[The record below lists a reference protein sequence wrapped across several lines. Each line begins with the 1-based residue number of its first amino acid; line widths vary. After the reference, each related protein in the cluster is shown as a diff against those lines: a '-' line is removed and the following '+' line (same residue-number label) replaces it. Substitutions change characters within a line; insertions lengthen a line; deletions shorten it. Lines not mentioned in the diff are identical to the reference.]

1 MGLRAT
7 EHNPS
12 STQNSKLKTQNSKLK
27 TLNSKL
33 YYQSLKPTT
42 PNNIIITRARE
53 ARQPCSHP
61 LKTLNS
67 KLLIQNSK
75 LKFKKEVFHIENV
88 RKGGDRVRF
97 ATVLSPN
104 SRLIIPEPLL
114 LTYDATETTTSKL
127 PSQRDEQSNPTAISK
142 LPDYQTPSFNEK
154 FKFDEQ
160 LQQLLN
166 GKKLLLH
173 ETPFSIEIIHE
184 HYLNGYIHYHKG
196 ITKHHKHYKCE
207 RCANTEKHLF
217 ASHQCARCH
226 EQCVYCRHCLTMGK
240 VSECTP
246 LLTWTGPPI
255 KYNKRGRVLTW
266 EGQLSPG
273 QKQASEKIVAKVGSL
288 ETMLVWAVCGAGKT
302 EILFEG
308 INKAIEQGQN
318 VLIATPRS
326 DVVHELTPRIR
337 AVFPDIKVLSLFGGS
352 EDRGKS
358 GQLIIATTHQLLRYE
373 NHFEFVVIDEVDAF
387 PFSFDPMLKHAAKQA
402 AKSTAT
408 TILLTATPDKAL
420 QKKVVKGELAV
431 AKIPKR
437 YHGFPLPV
445 PKLQWSGNWR
455 KLLKKG
461 HVPTQTTDWLE
472 VRAKTKQQAFL
483 FVPSIA
489 VLQELVPIL
498 QKQFRLLEGVHSED
512 PHRREKV
519 QKFRNNE
526 IQLLVTTTILERGVT
541 VPNVAVA
548 VYGADDDV
556 FTESAL
562 VQISGRAGRSADFPT
577 GDIVFFHYGK
587 TEAMLDA
594 VDHIEQMN
602 KMS

>member
-1 MGLRAT
+1 M
-7 EHNPS
+7 
-12 STQNSKLKTQNSKLK
+12 
-27 TLNSKL
+27 
-33 YYQSLKPTT
+33 
-42 PNNIIITRARE
+42 
-53 ARQPCSHP
+53 
-61 LKTLNS
+61 
-67 KLLIQNSK
+67 
-75 LKFKKEVFHIENV
+75 
-88 RKGGDRVRF
+88 
-97 ATVLSPN
+97 
-104 SRLIIPEPLL
+104 IIPEPLI
-114 LTYDATETTTSKL
+114 TADVTIETPPTAFSKL
-127 PSQRDEQSNPTAISK
+127 PEIQSPPTAFSK
-142 LPDYQTPSFNEK
+142 LPELQTAPTAFSKLPEIQSPPPNEN
-154 FKFDEQ
+154 FPFDEQ
-160 LQQLLN
+160 LQQILN
-166 GKKLLLH
+166 GKKLLLQ
-173 ETPFSIEIIHE
+173 EIPHAIDLIHQHYE
-184 HYLNGYIHYHKG
+184 HGFITYHKG
-196 ITKHHKHYKCE
+196 ITKQNKYYKCE
-207 RCANTEKHLF
+207 RCANTEKYLF
-217 ASHQCARCH
+217 ASHVCAKCH

-240 VSECTP
+240 VNECTP
-246 LLTWTGPPI
+246 LLTWSGPPI
-255 KYNKRGRVLTW
+255 KYNERDRVLTW
-266 EGQLSPG
+266 KGQLSPG
-273 QKQASEKIVAKVGSL
+273 QQHASKKIVAKVGL
-288 ETMLVWAVCGAGKT
+288 PETLLVWAVCGAGKT

-326 DVVHELTPRIR
+326 DVVHELTPRIK
-337 AVFPDIKVLSLFGGS
+337 AVFPNIKVLSLFGGS

-373 NHFEFVVIDEVDAF
+373 NHFDFVVIDEVDAF

-420 QKKVVKGELAV
+420 QKKVAKGELAV

-461 HVPTQTTDWLE
+461 QVPIQVTDWLE
-472 VRAKTKQQAFL
+472 ARVETKQQVFL

-498 QKQFRLLEGVHSED
+498 QKQFQRLEGVHSED
-512 PHRREKV
+512 PARRDKV

-526 IQLLVTTTILERGVT
+526 IQFLVTTTILERGVT
-541 VPNVAVA
+541 VANVAVA

-562 VQISGRAGRSADFPT
+562 VQISGRAGRSADYPT

-594 VDHIEQMN
+594 VEHIEQMN
-602 KMS
+602 EMS